1 MLNKKSCV
9 KQTTGPSHRLSALSG
24 KEWKLIIAISE
35 LAKAVKD
42 LLFHSYLLNIGT
54 EIGCEGVMKW
64 SYKASE
70 IDMG

>member
-54 EIGCEGVMKW
+54 EIG
-64 SYKASE
+64 
-70 IDMG
+70 